1 MPTTKKVSEKS
12 TKQEIWQAYN
22 ETIGELST
30 LPIEFTPPK
39 KEDGKENFIKNVT
52 DLKLTISDN
61 LDKIANNLLKSLN
74 DAETFRLSLEK
85 ERAQIVDDIR
95 AKKEALA
102 TEIDRVRSEHLIQE
116 KEYAKSQ
123 LATEADAEVARQREE
138 DEYKYNLAI
147 KRRQETDSYEA
158 VRTEEV
164 SKIKEREEKIAVREK
179 EIAEMEKRIA
189 EMPKVIEDA
198 VAKSRDEVTK
208 ELITKYS
215 SEINGLKVETGH
227 QKNIAELN
235 IKNLETQIKTQTQE
249 IDSLRRQL
257 ADASSQL
264 KEMAVAVIEGGS
276 GKEKTTGST
285 NTAS

>member
-30 LPIEFTPPK
+30 LPIEFAPPK

-74 DAETFRLSLEK
+74 DAEAFRLTLEK

-102 TEIDRVRSEHLIQE
+102 LEIDRVRSEHLNQE

-123 LATEADAEVARQREE
+123 MAIDADTAVARQREE
-138 DEYKYNLAI
+138 GEYKYNLAI
-147 KRRQETDSYEA
+147 KRRQDSDVYEA
-158 VRTEEV
+158 VRTAEAN
-164 SKIKEREEKIAVREK
+164 KLKEREEKLAAREK
-179 EIAEMEKRIA
+179 EIAEMEKRIL
-189 EMPKVIEDA
+189 EMPKIVEDA
-198 VAKSRDEVTK
+198 VVKSRDEVTK
-208 ELITKYS
+208 ELITKYG
-215 SEINGLKVETGH
+215 SEINGLKVEAGH
-227 QKNIAELN
+227 QKNIDELN
-235 IKNLETQIKTQTQE
+235 IKNLEAQMKTQAQE

-257 ADASSQL
+257 SESSSQL

-276 GKEKTTGST
+276 GKDKIGAST